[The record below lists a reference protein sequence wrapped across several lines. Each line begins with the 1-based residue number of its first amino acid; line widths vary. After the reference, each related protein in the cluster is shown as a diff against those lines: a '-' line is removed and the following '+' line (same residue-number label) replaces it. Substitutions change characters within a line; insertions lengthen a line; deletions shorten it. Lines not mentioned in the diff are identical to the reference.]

1 VPEISF
7 PFHADEDSASIRAY
21 GAQGPFIEES
31 LRRINK
37 YTRVAR
43 TLSNLDRWVGIR
55 LAAVGNLL
63 AAILALYLVYFQ
75 KASRLVFP
83 VACLTIGAGEG

>member
-1 VPEISF
+1 MLIF
-7 PFHADEDSASIRAY
+7 PIASIRAY

-37 YTRVAR
+37 FTRAAR

-55 LAAVGNLL
+55 LAAVGNILS
-63 AAILALYLVYFQ
+63 AILAMYLVYFH
-75 KASRLVFP
+75 KARHLPIPLASLTTCTGESQQRRLQS
-83 VACLTIGAGEG
+83 